1 MLWSLRAG
9 LGAVPGRPTLP
20 ALEPAALGDQEGVV
34 RGSGKKRVGRA
45 PPPGWGADITSL
57 HKQQHPPTLSRGRDT
72 SGRRAGCRA
81 PGHMT
86 TCLHFRGAPLQGSGR
101 LGILLK
107 PRGPL
112 RGSFLPVGWRVDW
125 STPHARLLPRGTVVT
140 GPCGPLHLAM
150 LVAGAGTDLEAGTQP
165 SGHWQDSRS
174 AEVVGAQWTEM
185 MPTEMPTGRSGT

>member
-1 MLWSLRAG
+1 MEPKSWAG
-9 LGAVPGRPTLP
+9 RSARQAHPAGPGTS
-20 ALEPAALGDQEGVV
+20 ALGDQEGVV
-34 RGSGKKRVGRA
+34 RASGKKTVGRA
-45 PPPGWGADITSL
+45 PPPGWGADTTSL

-107 PRGPL
+107 PRGPV

-125 STPHARLLPRGTVVT
+125 STPMLGCCPEAQLSQVPVGPCTWQCWWQGQAQTWRLGPSPVVT
-140 GPCGPLHLAM
+140 GRTVGQQRRSVL
-150 LVAGAGTDLEAGTQP
+150 
-165 SGHWQDSRS
+165 SGLR
-174 AEVVGAQWTEM
+174 
-185 MPTEMPTGRSGT
+185 